1 LIEWEV
7 HFCTRFK
14 CISEKTEEAIGNEQ
28 PTDTFS
34 IGQKARHEG
43 TQNIIQKT
51 KKMSNMDHP
60 SHLLLKEKVE
70 RNPGAYE
77 G

>member
-1 LIEWEV
+1 MNNPQTV
-7 HFCTRFK
+7 
-14 CISEKTEEAIGNEQ
+14 
-28 PTDTFS
+28 S

-51 KKMSNMDHP
+51 EKMSNMNHP
-60 SHLLLKEKVE
+60 SHLLLKEKAE